1 MTKYH
6 IFMKQSEEQ
15 WVLIEECEDDLV
27 LADRL
32 LQLRKDGKEYRAEK
46 RDGFFATILDE

>member
-1 MTKYH
+1 MTFQ
-6 IFMKQSEEQ
+6 IFTKLNEES
-15 WVLIEECEDDLV
+15 WKLVEECEDDLV